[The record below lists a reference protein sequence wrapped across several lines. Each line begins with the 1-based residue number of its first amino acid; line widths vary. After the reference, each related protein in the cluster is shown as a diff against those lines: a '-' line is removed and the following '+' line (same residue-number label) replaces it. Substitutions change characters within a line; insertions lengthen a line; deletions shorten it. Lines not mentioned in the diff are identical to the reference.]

1 MMPSFL
7 KKTLRVTGS
16 AVLLALLTAM
26 LLLLTACGGGGGAGG
41 GKVLAWIGEGVSPYE
56 KSPGSTGKIAYING
70 DGSVENVLDVPSGA
84 VGVYACG
91 NQASAPD
98 DSAFAFF
105 INTPQAGADT
115 GTLYQVRG
123 TDTPSA
129 IGGAH
134 ALTCLGNG
142 ALHYSPD
149 SSRLGYIDFGSLT
162 ETAEY
167 ATGHLRFVRRD
178 NLNVEGEFENVAAF
192 HLLNNGA
199 FFVSLF
205 TGESGN
211 QAREAAVNV
220 WDGSNAQE
228 IATLYTEEGC
238 RMTNAEITSTS
249 TTELSDR
256 ILVVIGQRCNSTGT
270 GWQFYTI
277 NRADGTAVRIG
288 DGNLNTQYTTSTRT
302 NNLFPT
308 SDSDSLYFTLPDGIV
323 LNSTSIVTV
332 SGDSINLDT
341 PVVDR
346 NALMPR
352 YVARTF
358 GAPSSASPVFSRD
371 GKWLAM
377 AVTGQSLSPTATVL
391 SLTNPSEVPVTVT
404 TGDRGG
410 NIPFMTFTPNSGK
423 LFYLAGGGGGQE
435 NTVFVLDMSSTTETR
450 LQRGRFG
457 VGVPSPDSGSMA
469 LLEWKR
475 SEEANSRTYVDL
487 VTVAG
492 SGEDAPVVRFSG
504 LVKAEDGSI
513 TGRRFAYP
521 LVWR

>member
-1 MMPSFL
+1 MMPSFFQ
-7 KKTLRVTGS
+7 KTWRAANTW
-16 AVLLALLTAM
+16 AILALLAAM
-26 LLLLTACGGGGGAGG
+26 LLLTACGGGGGAG

-56 KSPGSTGKIAYING
+56 KSPGTIGKIAYINA

-98 DSAFAFF
+98 NGAFTFF
-105 INTPQAGADT
+105 INMPQAGVDT
-115 GTLYQVRG
+115 GMLYQVKG
-123 TDTPSA
+123 TDQPA
-129 IGGAH
+129 VVGGAH

-142 ALHYSPD
+142 AFHYSPD
-149 SSRLGYIDFGSLT
+149 SSRLGYIDFGNIT

-167 ATGHLRFVRRD
+167 AAGHLRFIRRD
-178 NLNVEGEFENVAAF
+178 DLSAVSEFENVAAF

-199 FFVSLF
+199 FFISLF

-228 IATLYTEEGC
+228 IATLFVEEGC
-238 RMTNAEITSTS
+238 RMTNAEITGTS

-270 GWQFYTI
+270 GWLFYSI
-277 NRADGTAVRIG
+277 NRGDGTTTLIADGS
-288 DGNLNTQYTTSTRT
+288 LNTQYYTTSRT

-308 SDSDSLYFTLPDGIV
+308 GDADTLYFTLPDGIV
-323 LNSTSIVTV
+323 LNSTRIVTI
-332 SGDSINLDT
+332 SGNTVALDS
-341 PVVDR
+341 PVVER
-346 NALMPR
+346 SAMMPR
-352 YVARTF
+352 YFARAF
-358 GAPSSASPVFSRD
+358 GAPSSPLPIFSRD

-377 AVTGQSLSPTATVL
+377 AVTGQGINPTVTVL
-391 SLTNPSEVPVTVT
+391 SLTNASEVPITVT
-404 TGDRGG
+404 TGDSGG
-410 NIPFMTFTPNSGK
+410 NIPFMTFSPNSGK

-435 NTVFVLDMSSTTETR
+435 NVLFALDMSSTTETR

-457 VGVPSPDSGSMA
+457 VGVASPDSGSIV

-475 SEEANSRTYVDL
+475 SQEANPRTYVDL
-487 VTVAG
+487 VTVG
-492 SGEDAPVVRFSG
+492 SSADAERTVRFTGLVTGEDGA
-504 LVKAEDGSI
+504 I

-521 LVWR
+521 LIWK